1 MKVTYPKVENNRRDW
16 LNCIR
21 YILEF
26 TRSRMSHAVK
36 YFMTIFT
43 WVFSLVCFSFISSTG
58 WWWNGHQGHGQPRDD
73 PFYPPW
79 QHLWTQSSLVL
90 NKLFMSRLCLV
101 KIKHNFKLN
110 RLLVSKHKN
119 YSKCIWMKK
128 LKLIPFCFLLG
139 RGFIRRQS
147 MAFPRDSFPR
157 KLHKRR
163 TKTSLQPW

>member
-1 MKVTYPKVENNRRDW
+1 MENNRRDR

-26 TRSRMSHAVK
+26 TRSRMIHPVK

-58 WWWNGHQGHGQPRDD
+58 TEWWWNGHQGHGQLRDD

-79 QHLWTQSSLVL
+79 RHLWTQSSLVL
-90 NKLFMSRLCLV
+90 NTLFMSRLCLV
-101 KIKHNFKLN
+101 NIKHSFKLN

-128 LKLIPFCFLLG
+128 LKLIPFPFLLG
-139 RGFIRRQS
+139 LGFIRWLL

-163 TKTSLQPW
+163 TKTSLLLW